1 MPSCHIGARAML
13 LAALLAWGEAAQP
26 QALTAPAVG
35 YLHGL
40 RPEVAS
46 GTVLWFHDGTATDAL
61 GNTQIAVTRF
71 RDTHAY
77 LQVDLSF
84 VGLNGRD
91 SPHALDDGHFD
102 FYLLRSL
109 SNNAVGIVASR
120 AQTYGGVIPPAGG
133 PWLMR
138 KLPYGIPTA
147 AISEA

>member
-1 MPSCHIGARAML
+1 MPRCAALDL
-13 LAALLAWGEAAQP
+13 LLLLGLLAWAGAAHTQS
-26 QALTAPAVG
+26 LTAPAVG

-46 GTVLWFHDGTATDAL
+46 GNVLWFHDGTATDAL

-77 LQVDLSF
+77 LQVDLAI

-91 SPHALDDGHFD
+91 TAHPLDDGHFF

-109 SNNAVGIVASR
+109 ANNAVGI
-120 AQTYGGVIPPAGG
+120 
-133 PWLMR
+133 
-138 KLPYGIPTA
+138 
-147 AISEA
+147 